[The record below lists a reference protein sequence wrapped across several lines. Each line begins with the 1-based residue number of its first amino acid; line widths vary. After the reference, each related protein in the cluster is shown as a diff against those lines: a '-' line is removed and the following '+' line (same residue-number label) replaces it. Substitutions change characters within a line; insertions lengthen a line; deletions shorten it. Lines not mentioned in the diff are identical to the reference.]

1 MRERLCLIT
10 GGSSGVGYAC
20 ALGLL
25 RAGARVVLLGRNGE
39 RGERARQ
46 ELFAATGEDRVELLR
61 ADLSR
66 PAEVRQAAAQ
76 LKRRFERLDVLL
88 NCAGVLCLHR
98 EGTSEGWERTFATE
112 FLGHFLLSRE
122 LLPLLRAAAA
132 ARVLTVAGTPAY
144 LRLTA
149 PIDFGDL
156 QLERR
161 YNPLRAK
168 LQAALA
174 KALLAFELARR
185 TQGSR
190 VSSNAFAP
198 GLVRS
203 GLARELPWFLRMPAG
218 LVMALLPRENRVGPY
233 LATAPDLQGVSGRF
247 LVGRGRD
254 AGFPFDEQAARR
266 LWEVGEELTGS
277 S

>member
-1 MRERLCLIT
+1 VRDRLCLIT

-25 RAGARVVLLGRNGE
+25 RAGARVVLLGRRGGG
-39 RGERARQ
+39 GERARQ
-46 ELFAATGEDRVELLR
+46 ELIATTGSERVELLH

-76 LKRRFERLDVLL
+76 LMRRFQALDVLL

-98 EGTSEGWERTFATE
+98 ETTPEGWEKTLATE
-112 FLGHFLLSRE
+112 FLGHLLLSRE
-122 LLPLLRAAAA
+122 LLPLLRAGAP
-132 ARVLTVAGTPAY
+132 ARVLTVAGTPGY
-144 LRLTA
+144 LRRTA

-156 QLERR
+156 QLEHR
-161 YNPLRAK
+161 YSPLRAK

-185 TQGSR
+185 TQGSG

-203 GLARELPWFLRMPAG
+203 GLARELPWFLRLPAAA
-218 LVMALLPRENRVGPY
+218 VMALLPRTNRVGPY
-233 LATAPDLQGVSGRF
+233 LATAPELEGVSGRF
-247 LVGRGRD
+247 FVGRGRD
-254 AGFPFDEQAARR
+254 ADFPFHERTARR
-266 LWEVGEELTGS
+266 LWEVGEQLGGRW
-277 S
+277 